1 MGWNKKVKHYH
12 WLCSGFITF
21 TDQRFETI
29 RVIEVFS
36 SIWVQWVCHPESFS
50 GPQPWKRFFFFE
62 HLIRPHLSRPKTSI
76 QQSIPSPGEGLRS
89 GFWKRQSHRMAPG
102 TGPGTSSDTHISY
115 YAVRA
120 FLFSTHYLVN
130 VDTAGVYQK
139 MPLYVASWN
148 KQFIKLY
155 KIWAILTVCLI
166 NAHDF
171 IGITN

>member
-1 MGWNKKVKHYH
+1 MKFLEKYLHWKDIFLIQYRSGRGCNKRGKINWFYSV
-12 WLCSGFITF
+12 FITF
-21 TDQRFETI
+21 T
-29 RVIEVFS
+29 VFFLLQFDFKECAILS
-36 SIWVQWVCHPESFS
+36 PLS

-76 QQSIPSPGEGLRS
+76 QQSIPSPAEGLRS

-139 MPLYVASWN
+139 MPLLYVES
-148 KQFIKLY
+148 
-155 KIWAILTVCLI
+155 
-166 NAHDF
+166 
-171 IGITN
+171 

>member
-1 MGWNKKVKHYH
+1 MSRMRCNKKWKIIIDFAQF
-12 WLCSGFITF
+12 FITF

-29 RVIEVFS
+29 RVIAVFFFNLS
-36 SIWVQWVCHPESFS
+36 SKSVPSWVLRASTLEA
-50 GPQPWKRFFFFE
+50 FFFFE
-62 HLIRPHLSRPKTSI
+62 RLIRPHLSRPKTSI
-76 QQSIPSPGEGLRS
+76 QQSIPSPSEGLRS

-139 MPLYVASWN
+139 LLYVVKHMYIFLSYN
-148 KQFIKLY
+148 K
-155 KIWAILTVCLI
+155 
-166 NAHDF
+166 
-171 IGITN
+171 

>member
-1 MGWNKKVKHYH
+1 M
-12 WLCSGFITF
+12 SP
-21 TDQRFETI
+21 
-29 RVIEVFS
+29 FS
-36 SIWVQWVCHPESFS
+36 EL
-50 GPQPWKRFFFFE
+50 QPWKRFFFFE

-76 QQSIPSPGEGLRS
+76 QQSIPSPAEGPRS

-139 MPLYVASWN
+139 MLLYVV
-148 KQFIKLY
+148 KHIIVIKN
-155 KIWAILTVCLI
+155 WAIVMLNRWLLLFHRHSQLNQIATCPTGLI
-166 NAHDF
+166 VDERMYYV
-171 IGITN
+171 

>member
-1 MGWNKKVKHYH
+1 MGCNKKWKINWFYSVF
-12 WLCSGFITF
+12 LTL
-21 TDQRFETI
+21 RTI
-29 RVIEVFS
+29 RVIAFLFIQFEFKECAIMSPFS
-36 SIWVQWVCHPESFS
+36 E
-50 GPQPWKRFFFFE
+50 PQPWKRFFFFE

-76 QQSIPSPGEGLRS
+76 QQSIPSPAEGLRS

-139 MPLYVASWN
+139 LLYVVKHMYIFLSYN
-148 KQFIKLY
+148 K
-155 KIWAILTVCLI
+155 
-166 NAHDF
+166 
-171 IGITN
+171 

>member
-1 MGWNKKVKHYH
+1 M
-12 WLCSGFITF
+12 SP
-21 TDQRFETI
+21 
-29 RVIEVFS
+29 FS
-36 SIWVQWVCHPESFS
+36 E
-50 GPQPWKRFFFFE
+50 PQPWKRFFFFE

-76 QQSIPSPGEGLRS
+76 QQSIPSPAEGLRS

-139 MPLYVASWN
+139 LLYVVKHMYIFLSYN
-148 KQFIKLY
+148 K
-155 KIWAILTVCLI
+155 
-166 NAHDF
+166 
-171 IGITN
+171 

>member
-1 MGWNKKVKHYH
+1 M
-12 WLCSGFITF
+12 S
-21 TDQRFETI
+21 
-29 RVIEVFS
+29 
-36 SIWVQWVCHPESFS
+36 PFS
-50 GPQPWKRFFFFE
+50 GAKPWNRSFFFE

-76 QQSIPSPGEGLRS
+76 QQSIPSPSEGPRS

-139 MPLYVASWN
+139 MLLYVV
-148 KQFIKLY
+148 KHIIVIKN
-155 KIWAILTVCLI
+155 WAIVMLNHWLLLFHRHSQLNQISNLPYRPNC
-166 NAHDF
+166 
-171 IGITN
+171 